1 MDCSL
6 ELQSVRGVPGIG
18 GAYAA
23 HLATHGYTHA
33 SQLYMLF
40 IDCQGNQE
48 QFVVRLKQLTEG
60 GSESHMI
67 MAYNFFFDWYRQH
80 GNMPIQ

>member
-6 ELQSVRGVPGIG
+6 ELQSVSCVPGIG
-18 GAYAA
+18 VAYAA
-23 HLATHGYTHA
+23 RLATHGYTKA

-48 QFVVRLKQLTEG
+48 QFVARLKQLTG
-60 GSESHMI
+60 RGLESRMI